1 MNGEQLYALYERKNA
16 EVMDCGVEEWGELE
30 ADDQAVWN
38 AMAEAIAVEFDPSA
52 DRAALVERLTSAEC
66 VIRQASLDTFGE
78 ELSVKEFAERS
89 SYDS

>member
-1 MNGEQLYALYERKNA
+1 MNGRQLYALYTRKNL
-16 EVMDCGVEEWGELE
+16 EVMNCGVEEWDGLE
-30 ADDQAVWN
+30 VDDQETWN
-38 AMAEAIAVEFDPSA
+38 AIAEAIASEFDPSVARA
-52 DRAALVERLTSAEC
+52 DLIERLESAEC